1 MKNLIGILIL
11 CISLTSFDIGSGTA
25 YLKCKSDS
33 GRTEFYAELQDI
45 EGLLE
50 KAILKIDE
58 SELEYKTDEGHII
71 FDPKNGVLTMYIN
84 DLENKE
90 EHLYHKYIQFW
101 SIPSTFKILK
111 DEGHHQIYEFKA
123 KIYGTEPRKEK
134 EPNTPIITLNCRL
147 EYEI

>member
-1 MKNLIGILIL
+1 MKNIIGILIL
-11 CISLTSFDIGSGTA
+11 WIGLVSFDLGSGTA
-25 YLKCKSDS
+25 YLKCKSES

-58 SELEYKTDEGHII
+58 TELEYKTNEGHII
-71 FDPKNGVLTMYIN
+71 FDPKNGVLTMYIV

-90 EHLYHKYIQFW
+90 DYLSHQYIQFW
-101 SIPSTFKILK
+101 SIPSTFKIVK
-111 DEGHHQIYEFKA
+111 NERHHQIYEFKA
-123 KIYGTEPRKEK
+123 KIYGTEPRKQK
-134 EPNTPIITLNCRL
+134 EFNTPIITLNCRL